1 MKEREHLDQVG
12 LYDMM
17 ILKWVF
23 KYYSDKRVE

>member
-12 LYDMM
+12 LYGMM

-23 KYYSDKRVE
+23 KYYSAKSVE